1 MIYKLRSEL
10 DFVAIDD
17 FEGVVM
23 HPKTLSTF
31 AFNETGVWLYRQAE
45 QADGVMDVA
54 HLSRDLC
61 HEFDVSLERAL
72 KDVAAFCQTL
82 ADRNLATLISKE
94 DT

>member
-17 FEGVVM
+17 QEGVVM

-31 AFNETGVWLYRQAE
+31 AFNETGVWLYKRAE
-45 QADGVMDVA
+45 HHDGIMDVTS
-54 HLSRDLC
+54 LSEELC

-72 KDVAAFCQTL
+72 KDVKAFCQTL
-82 ADRNLATLISKE
+82 ADRGLATLISNE
-94 DT
+94 DK